1 MVADRLSDHK
11 SRATNGACMRHIF
24 TIGVALASIA
34 TTAIAQPVPNPD
46 LAAVQTHLRAVQ
58 TMTASFAQT
67 DRAGKTLTGELTL
80 KRPGKI
86 RFQYQAGVP
95 ILIVGDGK
103 ALIFIDYSVAQVSR
117 WPVGNSPLGVLLDP
131 SKDLSRFA
139 RITPAADPRIVLA
152 EARDPRHPEY
162 GAITLAFARDAAAPA
177 GLRLQGWVA
186 IDGQNNRTSVRLS
199 NQRFNV
205 AVSDQAFAWRDPR
218 PSGPRK

>member
-1 MVADRLSDHK
+1 LWFTADQSLKVHGIS
-11 SRATNGACMRHIF
+11 MRHVF
-24 TIGVALASIA
+24 VAGIVIASIA
-34 TTAIAQPVPNPD
+34 ATAVGQPVANPD
-46 LAAVQTHLRAVQ
+46 LAAVQAHLRAVQ

-67 DRAGKTLTGELTL
+67 DRAGKTLVGELTL

-86 RFQYQAGVP
+86 RFQYQQGVP
-95 ILIVGDGK
+95 ILVVGDGR

-131 SKDLSRFA
+131 TKDLSRFA
-139 RITPAADPRIVLA
+139 RTVPGTDPRLVLA

-162 GAITLAFARDAAAPA
+162 GAITLAFARDAGAPA

-199 NQRFNV
+199 NQQFNV

-218 PSGPRK
+218 QSGPRK